1 MRLPLITL
9 IRRKEMK
16 KLFGAILAAAML
28 LSSMAV
34 TCSALDER
42 DRVADATFSFD
53 TDAGISKWEV
63 FGSAANAGLTMKTSD
78 ARSIKGRSL
87 AVSESFTESLNSKFG
102 GIRITSDIFDLDSF
116 EGCRISMS
124 VYVEPGASEHAN
136 ELKLF
141 SDGKVWIEK
150 SIDINSQ
157 QWTEYSVSVPT
168 GTSNNTFG
176 ISIPIADGYDGV
188 VCFIDEVK
196 VYDPSGAMIGNVGDF
211 SLEEVVQ
218 AQKGTSS
225 FAFVMM
231 IIAFVVLILGFVA
244 GGAFLIT
251 KLIARYR

>member
-1 MRLPLITL
+1 
-9 IRRKEMK
+9 MK
-16 KLFGAILAAAML
+16 KLLGAILAAAML
-28 LSSMAV
+28 LSSTAV

-42 DRVADATFSFD
+42 DRNADATFSFD
-53 TDAGISKWEV
+53 TDAGFSKWEV
-63 FGSAANAGLTMKTSD
+63 FGSAVNTGLTMKTSD

-87 AVSESFTESLNSKFG
+87 AVSEKFTESLNSKFG
-102 GIRITSDIFDLDSF
+102 GIEITAGAFDLDSF
-116 EGCRISMS
+116 EGCKITMS
-124 VYVEPGASEHAN
+124 VYVEPDVSEHAN

-150 SIDINSQ
+150 SIDVSSQ
-157 QWTEYSVSVPT
+157 QWAEYTLSVPM
-168 GTSNNTFG
+168 GTSNDTFG

-188 VCFIDEVK
+188 VCFVDEVK
-196 VYDPSGAMIGNVGDF
+196 VYDPSGTMIENVGDF

-231 IIAFVVLILGFVA
+231 IIAFIVLILGFIA
-244 GGAFLIT
+244 GGAYLIT